1 MADVED
7 LVAITKLNFRN
18 ITTTYFSTLLKI
30 NCFEAP
36 FQTFMS
42 KHIFATFEH
51 KMVLKNKFSF
61 FFLEKKY
68 RWLENGLANLVNNHW
83 IEIQDLETSIA
94 PKFAQDDQ
102 CWKASDAYMG
112 LFGFG
117 VNEPFWR
124 FAEVRLLLSSLYLKP
139 SSGKFVR

>member
-51 KMVLKNKFSF
+51 KMVLKNFF
-61 FFLEKKY
+61 FFLFFVEKKY
-68 RWLENGLANLVNNHW
+68 CYWSMDWQILSTIIELKSRIWKHPLLQSLHKMTNVESVEKHQMHIWDCLDLV
-83 IEIQDLETSIA
+83 SM
-94 PKFAQDDQ
+94 
-102 CWKASDAYMG
+102 S
-112 LFGFG
+112 LFGD
-117 VNEPFWR
+117 
-124 FAEVRLLLSSLYLKP
+124 LLK
-139 SSGKFVR
+139 

>member
-61 FFLEKKY
+61 FFWKRNIVDWRMDWQILSTIIGLKSRIWKHPLLQSLHKMTNVEKHQMHT
-68 RWLENGLANLVNNHW
+68 WDCLDLV
-83 IEIQDLETSIA
+83 SM
-94 PKFAQDDQ
+94 
-102 CWKASDAYMG
+102 S
-112 LFGFG
+112 LFGD
-117 VNEPFWR
+117 
-124 FAEVRLLLSSLYLKP
+124 LLK
-139 SSGKFVR
+139 

>member
-61 FFLEKKY
+61 FFGKEIFVDWRMDWQILSTIIGLKSRIWKHPLLQSLHKMTNVEKHQMHI
-68 RWLENGLANLVNNHW
+68 WDCLDLV
-83 IEIQDLETSIA
+83 SM
-94 PKFAQDDQ
+94 
-102 CWKASDAYMG
+102 S
-112 LFGFG
+112 LFGD
-117 VNEPFWR
+117 
-124 FAEVRLLLSSLYLKP
+124 LLK
-139 SSGKFVR
+139 